1 MKKPL
6 INTIAL
12 GSAIALGALSAAV
25 SASENPFAINE
36 LSSGYQLA
44 QADSGEKDKEGKCG
58 EGKCGEE
65 GAAKK
70 DAEGKCGE
78 GKCGEDKAAADKMG
92 EGKCGEGKCGEDKSE
107 GKAAE

>member
-12 GSAIALGALSAAV
+12 GSAIALGAFSVAA
-25 SASENPFAINE
+25 SASQNPFALNE

-58 EGKCGEE
+58 EGKCGEDK
-65 GAAKK
+65 AAKM
-70 DAEGKCGE
+70 DAEGKHSE
-78 GKCGEDKAAADKMG
+78 GKCGDDKAAADDKMG
-92 EGKCGEGKCGEDKSE
+92 EGKCGGEKSSE
-107 GKAAE
+107 DMPAE